1 MPGRLQSRLH
11 PANRRNILWLAS
23 LLIPCAVSAGVLLS
37 SIMGIC
43 FDEDGRPL
51 AGAVLRF
58 TDPANGRHFE
68 VTSNAEGRFTY
79 IAVEPSRYRLDIL
92 RNRKQVASFAGVDLQ
107 WSSHPLLMEISLQ
120 HNSVKVTRQALLAEA
135 FQTEPPLPAIAAAP
149 NTDAAMVRAINQQIA
164 ATKAFMDAENWE
176 GARAAAKAATEID
189 PKRDLPWAWLA
200 NVFCEQASHATE
212 RADSLLQNCTQN
224 YKRAIAIA
232 PSATYYNNLGAAY
245 SAMKQWKEAAENFR
259 AAEKLSPDRAL
270 YHQNFGAA
278 LLKQA
283 DSLPNSDAQ
292 ETLQS
297 ATEAFSAAAAATP
310 PIPEA
315 YYWKGLCQL
324 RLAAMDAPG
333 SAYKLAEESLQHY
346 LQRAPGGQYSS
357 QARAMVEGIKDLAF
371 VGHVKP

>member
-11 PANRRNILWLAS
+11 PANRRNLLWLAW
-23 LLIPCAVSAGVLLS
+23 LLIPCVVSAGVLLS
-37 SIMGIC
+37 SVMGIC
-43 FDEDGRPL
+43 FDEDGKPL

-92 RNRKQVASFAGVDLQ
+92 RNRKQLASFAGVDLQ
-107 WSSHPLLMEISLQ
+107 WSSHPLLVEISLQ

-135 FQTEPPLPAIAAAP
+135 FQTEPPSPAITAATS
-149 NTDAAMVRAINQQIA
+149 TDAAMVRAINQQIA

-200 NVFCEQASHATE
+200 DAFCEQASHATE
-212 RADSLLQNCTQN
+212 PADSLLQNCIQN
-224 YKRAIAIA
+224 YKHAIAIA
-232 PSATYYNNLGAAY
+232 PNATYYNNLGAAY

-259 AAEKLSPDRAL
+259 AAENLNPDRAL
-270 YHQNFGAA
+270 YYQNLGAA

-283 DSLPNSDAQ
+283 DALPNSDAQ

-297 ATEAFSAAAAATP
+297 ATEAFSVAAAATP
-310 PIPEA
+310 PIAEA

-346 LQRAPGGQYSS
+346 LQLAPGGQYSS
-357 QARAMVEGIKDLAF
+357 QARAMVEGIKDLAV

>member
-1 MPGRLQSRLH
+1 MPGPLQSRLH
-11 PANRRNILWLAS
+11 PASRRNLFWLAW
-23 LLIPCAVSAGVLLS
+23 LLIPCVVSAGVLLS
-37 SIMGIC
+37 SVMGIC
-43 FDEDGRPL
+43 FGEDGKPL

-92 RNRKQVASFAGVDLQ
+92 RNRKQLASFAGVDLQ
-107 WSSHPLLMEISLQ
+107 WSSHPLLVEISLQ

-135 FQTEPPLPAIAAAP
+135 FQTEPPSPAITAATS
-149 NTDAAMVRAINQQIA
+149 TDAAMVRAINQQIA

-176 GARAAAKAATEID
+176 GARAAAQAATEID

-200 NVFCEQASHATE
+200 DAFCEQASHATE
-212 RADSLLQNCTQN
+212 PADSLLQNCIQN
-224 YKRAIAIA
+224 YKHAIAIA
-232 PSATYYNNLGAAY
+232 PNATYYNNLGAAH

-259 AAEKLSPDRAL
+259 AAENLNPDRAL
-270 YHQNFGAA
+270 YYQNLGAA

-283 DSLPNSDAQ
+283 DALPNSDAQ

-297 ATEAFSAAAAATP
+297 ATEAFSVAAAATP
-310 PIPEA
+310 PIAEA

-357 QARAMVEGIKDLAF
+357 QARTMIEGIKDLAV